1 MPVNAQAELSS
12 WSKLIPTLSKSS
24 AEYSA
29 SSMSSGNVDVQAFL
43 PLSPHIRTQGRA
55 VTADF
60 STVRHQE
67 SGMARGMTP
76 KESADEE

>member
-1 MPVNAQAELSS
+1 
-12 WSKLIPTLSKSS
+12 
-24 AEYSA
+24 
-29 SSMSSGNVDVQAFL
+29 MSSGNVDVQAFL